1 MPGRSGTQQ
10 GDAQLEE
17 LTRRQYRQWAQHGMQ
32 VVQRLA
38 EEHAGP
44 PRWPELDVDRPAVPD
59 GVLTEPHTT
68 HSPPPG
74 PQTVQDA
81 QDNGWLVEVAE
92 HAVED
97 RLPITVKDN
106 IDVAGMRVRN
116 GTPGATWRMPATSS
130 HAWQQLEHHGAA
142 CIGKAALHEMAWGVI
157 TPQIANPLDRDR
169 IAGGSSG
176 GSAACVAAGVS
187 AGSLGT
193 DTGGSLRIPAA
204 LCGVV
209 GFRPT
214 TGLIDMTGVTAL
226 APEQDTVGPIAHDVR
241 TCARM
246 MEALCGHGLIDIGG
260 ADTRLR
266 IGVLAKPG
274 RLDDAVQDAMNN
286 ARHGL
291 TQAGVELVDVDD
303 MQFRDAIGV
312 SLTRQLV
319 SSAGLYSHMVHDRP
333 QSFGPEARALLTL
346 GEELTASSGLIA
358 RAAQTLTS
366 QTAELFA
373 RHRLDVIMTPTTPC
387 IAPAR
392 EHTTVD
398 IGGRP
403 EPVAA
408 ALPRFTAWASAT
420 GMPAISVPVWPH
432 SASRLPA
439 GIQIMA
445 PPHHEHMCIRAAQ
458 LIEKLL
464 IENSVGRT
472 TP

>member
-1 MPGRSGTQQ
+1 MPGRSGIQQ

-17 LTRRQYRQWAQHGMQ
+17 LTRTQYRQWAQHGMQ

-38 EEHAGP
+38 EERTGP
-44 PRWPELDVDRPAVPD
+44 PRWPGLDVDRPAVPD
-59 GVLTEPHTT
+59 GVLTHRHLSTT
-68 HSPPPG
+68 PRSDG
-74 PQTVQDA
+74 TSVREA
-81 QDNGWLVEVAE
+81 YDNGWLVEVAE
-92 HAVED
+92 HAAED
-97 RLPITVKDN
+97 RLRVTVKDN

-116 GTPGATWRMPATSS
+116 GTPVATWRMPATSS
-130 HAWQQLEHHGAA
+130 HAWQQLERHGAA
-142 CIGKAALHEMAWGVI
+142 CIGKTALHEMAWGVI
-157 TPQIANPLDRDR
+157 TPQIANPLGRDR

-214 TGLIDMTGVTAL
+214 TGLIDMTGITAL

-241 TCARM
+241 TSARM
-246 MEALCGHGLIDIGG
+246 MEALCGRGLTDIGG

-266 IGVLAKPG
+266 MGVLAKPG

-286 ARHGL
+286 TRHGL
-291 TQAGVELVDVDD
+291 TEAGAELVDIDG

-312 SLTRQLV
+312 SLTRQLL
-319 SSAGLYSHMVHDRP
+319 SSAALYGRMVHTQP
-333 QSFGPEARALLTL
+333 GGFGPEARALLTL

-358 RAAQTLTS
+358 QAAQTLTA

-373 RHRLDVIMTPTTPC
+373 RHRLDVIMTPTTPG

-420 GMPAISVPVWPH
+420 GMPAISVPAWPH
-432 SASRLPA
+432 GADRLPA

-445 PPHHEHMCIRAAQ
+445 PPHHEHMCVRAAQ